1 MDVDMVATN
10 TATISNSNSN
20 KTNRNDERYYDTENN
35 DDDDDKE
42 FDEKFLH
49 SSPRRQ
55 QAKPGTPHAN
65 IVCTVYIWYQI
76 KFKQNVNPNTLLHFC
91 CISNYVRFKA
101 RSNATRI
108 QKL

>member
-1 MDVDMVATN
+1 MRKRHSHATANDNFLACSDALMDVDMVATN

-65 IVCTVYIWYQI
+65 IVCTVYI
-76 KFKQNVNPNTLLHFC
+76 
-91 CISNYVRFKA
+91 
-101 RSNATRI
+101 
-108 QKL
+108 